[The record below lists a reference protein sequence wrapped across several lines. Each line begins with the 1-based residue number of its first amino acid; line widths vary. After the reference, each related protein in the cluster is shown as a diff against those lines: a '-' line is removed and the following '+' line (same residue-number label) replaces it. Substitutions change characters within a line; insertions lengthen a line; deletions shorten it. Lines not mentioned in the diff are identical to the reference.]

1 MPVLVQSLTA
11 MAAAATLGYVTVPV
25 ERVEPVVVNEPIT
38 VQVRRCHNIPV
49 YVEPPRHVSSPTN
62 SNVLGGIVGAVI
74 GGGLT
79 KGEAR
84 PYGAAIGAIIG
95 MQMNQQPDNGYVGGV
110 YSNEPAYYRQHCG
123 LSVENQLRETIRGY
137 RASYRLDGVEYW
149 VALDHRP
156 GSHITIKVN

>member
-1 MPVLVQSLTA
+1 MPVLVHSIA
-11 MAAAATLGYVTVPV
+11 VVAAAGSISYVTVPV
-25 ERVEPVVVNEPIT
+25 ERVEPIVVNEPIT

-49 YVEPPRHVSSPTN
+49 YVDPPRHVSSPTN

-95 MQMNQQPDNGYVGGV
+95 MQMNQQPNVAYVGGMH
-110 YSNEPAYYRQHCG
+110 SNEPAYYRQHCG
-123 LSVENQLRETIRGY
+123 VSVESQLRETVQGY
-137 RASYRLDGVEYW
+137 RASYRLDGVERW

-156 GSHITIKVN
+156 GSHITIRIN